1 MLEMH
6 GVSRLVASFNDVI
19 PGFVFSGVFFPEK
32 TLSEK
37 PEQVRA
43 FLRGLVRSFEF
54 MRAEEA
60 QAREFIPKYVKVE
73 REVAFASALRDFSG
87 NGRVPDSQL
96 EKQLGLMRDFKLIDE
111 MVPVGNVV
119 DYSFLPAR

>member
-32 TLSEK
+32 TLAEK
-37 PEQVRA
+37 PQQVRA
-43 FLRGLVRSFEF
+43 MLRGLVRSFEY
-54 MRAEEA
+54 MRAQEA
-60 QAREFIPKYVKVE
+60 QARELIPKYVKVE

-87 NGRVPDSQL
+87 NGVVPDAQL
-96 EKQLGLMRDFKLIDE
+96 EKQLELMREFKLIDE
-111 MVPVGNVV
+111 LVPVGKVV
-119 DYSFLPAR
+119 DYSYLPVR